1 MPCSHQQELDLCQK
15 QCELGLK
22 EHKLISVSVTY
33 YVNVCW
39 CHTNAVPYVCEY
51 DTTICHFII

>member
-39 CHTNAVPYVCEY
+39 CHTNAVPHVCEY
-51 DTTICHFII
+51 GSQCD